1 MVGQKAGEGQW
12 GGITSLPGSART
24 NLRTASGHVNRGFG
38 LKFFM
43 TNRSTG
49 HGKFRHRELTS

>member
-1 MVGQKAGEGQW
+1 MAGQKAGKGQW

-38 LKFFM
+38 LKFY
-43 TNRSTG
+43 RDESEC
-49 HGKFRHRELTS
+49 RVWEVPAS